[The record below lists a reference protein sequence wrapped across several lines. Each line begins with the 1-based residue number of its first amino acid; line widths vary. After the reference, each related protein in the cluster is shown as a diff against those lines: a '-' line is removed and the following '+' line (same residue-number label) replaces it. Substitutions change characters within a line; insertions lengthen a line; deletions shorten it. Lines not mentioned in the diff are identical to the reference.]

1 MRAQNGMVIAQVALA
16 LVLLIAA
23 GLMVRSFLALHAV
36 TPGFTHPEQIQT
48 VDILIPEAQIREAAR
63 VVQMQA
69 DILDKLSAIP
79 GVAAAAFA
87 AGLPMEYHNG
97 VPVAVEGKTPV
108 DQIPPNRTIKQVSP
122 NLFAAQGTRLIA
134 GRDFTWNGVFSYRRV
149 AIVSENMARENWGEP
164 RNALGKQIRMGTEG
178 SWTEIVGVAE
188 NVHENGVDQP
198 PPTMVYLRAGL
209 EAPNSVA
216 VRRGITF
223 EIRSNRAGTQSF
235 IKEVTAAIHG
245 VNASLPLAKVRTL
258 DDVFRFSIA
267 RRSLALVLLGIA
279 AAMALTL
286 AIIGVYGVLAYAVAQ
301 RRREVGIRVALGA
314 EPGMVKSLFLRQ
326 GLMLTSAGGV
336 MGLLSAAALSRWIS
350 SLLFGVVPLDPITF
364 GISGAIIIAAALTAS
379 YIPAR
384 RAASVDPM
392 DTLRSD

>member
-1 MRAQNGMVIAQVALA
+1 
-16 LVLLIAA
+16 A

-149 AIVSENMARENWGEP
+149 AIVSENIVRENWGEP
-164 RNALGKQIRMGTEG
+164 RNAPGKQIRMGTEG
-178 SWTEIVGVAE
+178 PWTEIVGVAE
-188 NVHENGVDQP
+188 NVHENGLTSHP
-198 PPTMVYLRAGL
+198 PRWSIY
-209 EAPNSVA
+209 APA
-216 VRRGITF
+216 WRRRIPWPF
-223 EIRSNRAGTQSF
+223 
-235 IKEVTAAIHG
+235 
-245 VNASLPLAKVRTL
+245 
-258 DDVFRFSIA
+258 
-267 RRSLALVLLGIA
+267 
-279 AAMALTL
+279 
-286 AIIGVYGVLAYAVAQ
+286 AVAS
-301 RRREVGIRVALGA
+301 
-314 EPGMVKSLFLRQ
+314 P
-326 GLMLTSAGGV
+326 
-336 MGLLSAAALSRWIS
+336 
-350 SLLFGVVPLDPITF
+350 
-364 GISGAIIIAAALTAS
+364 
-379 YIPAR
+379 
-384 RAASVDPM
+384 
-392 DTLRSD
+392 